1 MDMNFINKAL
11 QDMTNFAIEFNKNSF
26 GVILSTPLAIR
37 TPLMPNQT
45 TDVSLALNT
54 LGSVMKMEPLNN
66 LHVAVK
72 NNIDVFYFRWLISFN
87 VLFCRRWQN
96 GMPGLPCNMEGY
108 SQ

>member
-1 MDMNFINKAL
+1 MNFINKAL

-72 NNIDVFYFRWLISFN
+72 NNIDVFYFSCPFPLN
-87 VLFCRRWQN
+87 VLFVEDE
-96 GMPGLPCNMEGY
+96 MPGLPCNVERY